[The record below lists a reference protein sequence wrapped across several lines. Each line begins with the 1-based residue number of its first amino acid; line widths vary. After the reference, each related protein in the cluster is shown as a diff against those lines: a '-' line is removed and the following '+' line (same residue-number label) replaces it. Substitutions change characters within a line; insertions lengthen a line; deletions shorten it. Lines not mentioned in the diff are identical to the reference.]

1 MIKEDAAKISAEVVA
16 RVFDRVVAR
25 AGVSGGRPVAEVI
38 NETLYHEMERLR
50 KSKDSPEKRTD
61 LDHYRTIRRELPRA
75 SAAGQKKLLQ
85 AVLERYSGEITGNF
99 NPAVYKVATT
109 LIPMGLTALLNGLSP
124 RRLLSGFG
132 NLPRLD
138 KQLVVQGELEHLEK
152 LYRHG
157 TVVFVP
163 THSSNLDSPILG
175 YSIFR
180 LGLPP
185 ATYGAGLNLFTNPVI
200 GYFMHNLGAYTVD
213 RRKTDPLYREA
224 LKEYTTV
231 TLEFGYHNLFFPGGT
246 RARSNRVETRLKKGL
261 LGTTVVAYADNLI
274 RKKAKPKIFIVP
286 CTISYP
292 LVLEG
297 ATLIEDQ
304 LKAEGKSRYI
314 IVDDE
319 FSRLKRWVDFAR
331 GLFALD
337 QRIYLTVSKPLDPF
351 GNDVDEEGNSLD
363 PRGRVID
370 PARYLLRD
378 GEYVSDPVRDA
389 EYTNGLAAR
398 VVEAYLRDNVALATN
413 VVAFTF
419 FEMLRATDPQG
430 DLYRFLRTLGP
441 ETSIPLAEVEEALER
456 VLAALNALAAKG
468 RIRLGSEVNSGDV
481 RSLMRNALRSF
492 GTYHTTPVMV
502 RRGVR
507 LHVGDAGLILY
518 YRNRIDGYGL
528 AAAVG
533 ANNDGRGS

>member
-1 MIKEDAAKISAEVVA
+1 MLKEDAAKISSEVVA
-16 RVFDRVVAR
+16 RVFDRAVAR
-25 AGVSGGRPVAEVI
+25 SGVPGGRPVAEVI
-38 NETLYHEMERLR
+38 NETLYHELERLR
-50 KSKDSPEKRTD
+50 KSKDTPERRTD
-61 LDHYRTIRRELPRA
+61 LEHYRNIRRELPRA

-85 AVLERYSGEITGNF
+85 AALERYSAEITGNF

-109 LIPMGLTALLNGLSP
+109 LIPMGLTVLLNGLSP
-124 RRLLSGFG
+124 RRLLSGLG

-138 KQLVVQGELEHLEK
+138 KQLVVQGELAHLAK
-152 LYRHG
+152 LYEHG

-185 ATYGAGLNLFTNPVI
+185 ATYGAGLNLFTNPII

-246 RARSNRVETRLKKGL
+246 RARANRVETRLKKGL
-261 LGTTVVAYADNLI
+261 LGTTVVAYAHNL
-274 RKKAKPKIFIVP
+274 RHKKAKPKIFVVP

-319 FSRLKRWVDFAR
+319 FSRLRRWVDFAR

-337 QRIYLTVSKPLDPF
+337 QRIYLTMGKPLDPF

-370 PARYLLRD
+370 PARYLLSD
-378 GEYVSDPVRDA
+378 GEYAADPVRDA
-389 EYTNGLAAR
+389 EYTTGLARR
-398 VVEAYLRDNVALATN
+398 VVDSYLSDNVALPTN
-413 VVAFTF
+413 VVALTF
-419 FEMLRATDPQG
+419 FEMLRARDPQG

-441 ETSIPLAEVEEALER
+441 ETSIPLAEVEAALER
-456 VLAALNALAAKG
+456 VLDALSALAARG
-468 RIRLGSEVNSGDV
+468 RIRLGGAVAAGDV
-481 RSLMRNALRSF
+481 REVMRTALRSF

-507 LHVGDAGLILY
+507 LHVGDASLILY
-518 YRNRIDGYGL
+518 YRNRVDGYGL
-528 AAAVG
+528 AGAVHG
-533 ANNDGRGS
+533 SNDGRVS